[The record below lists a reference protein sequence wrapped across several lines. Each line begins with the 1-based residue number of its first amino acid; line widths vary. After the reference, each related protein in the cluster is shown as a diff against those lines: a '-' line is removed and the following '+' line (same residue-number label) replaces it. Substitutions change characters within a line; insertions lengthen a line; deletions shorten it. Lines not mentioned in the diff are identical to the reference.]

1 MCISLLFLF
10 FPSRFLSEA
19 EPLPT
24 SPSHTHTHTQ
34 HSTRGPARAQHRWE
48 ALLPVDIDGTVGI
61 FEKGDSDSTIIQYIF
76 LRNVKP
82 RLLQLNMFGG
92 GGCIHCLFLCCLYGL
107 SENSCLLTTSSFQ
120 TYLLNVWIEMQQW
133 ILVISSPTSTE
144 TIYTNLYSV
153 SNTNLST
160 AY

>member
-48 ALLPVDIDGTVGI
+48 ALLRVDIDGTVGI

-92 GGCIHCLFLCCLYGL
+92 VVFIVFSLLFVWFVWKLLSSYHQLLSNLFIERLNWDAAMIPCNIFSDQYRDNIYKSIQCL
-107 SENSCLLTTSSFQ
+107 
-120 TYLLNVWIEMQQW
+120 I
-133 ILVISSPTSTE
+133 
-144 TIYTNLYSV
+144 
-153 SNTNLST
+153 
-160 AY
+160 